1 MPTRLYIGNLSFN
14 TTETDLQDVF
24 GAVGP
29 VTEVLLMQDRV
40 TGKSRGF
47 AFVTMATEQDAANA
61 ISQIHGKNVDGRPL
75 TVNEAR
81 PREERGGGGGG
92 GYGGGG
98 YGGGGG
104 GSRGGGGY
112 GGGGGGYG
120 GGGGGGG
127 YGGGGGGG
135 SRSGGG
141 GYSGGGSRGG
151 GGGGYSGGGGG
162 GRRDRY

>member
-1 MPTRLYIGNLSFN
+1 MPTRLYVGNLSFN
-14 TTETDLQDVF
+14 TTETDLQDLF

-47 AFVTMATEQDAANA
+47 AFVTMATEQDATNA
-61 ISQIHGKNVDGRPL
+61 VGQIHGKNVDGRPL

-81 PREERGGGGGG
+81 PREERGGGG
-92 GYGGGG
+92 Y
-98 YGGGGG
+98 GGGG
-104 GSRGGGGY
+104 GSRGGGYGG

-127 YGGGGGGG
+127 YGGGGG
-135 SRSGGG
+135 SRGGGG
-141 GYSGGGSRGG
+141 GYGGGGGRSDRG